1 MRTRIYDLLPHVGK
15 TAIVTGFKRKGFTE
29 IISTIE
35 ESHGCV
41 TVSEYIDGKHN
52 SASINNWTLQ
62 VAATKVFL
70 VDETIYIHVK

>member
-29 IISTIE
+29 IIGTIE
-35 ESHGCV
+35 ASHGSV
-41 TVSEYIDGKHN
+41 TVLEYIDGKRN